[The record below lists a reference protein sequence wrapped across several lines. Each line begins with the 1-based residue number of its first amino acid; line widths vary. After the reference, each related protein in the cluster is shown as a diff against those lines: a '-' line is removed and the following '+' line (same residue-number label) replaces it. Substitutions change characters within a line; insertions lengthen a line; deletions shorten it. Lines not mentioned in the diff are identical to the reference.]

1 MTRLTSN
8 TAALLF
14 MSGCLL
20 FSSSLLADDQTP
32 ESRPAPTQNISSGN
46 TAQSQQINSG
56 QPLSAVE
63 LMMKQQQSTARQKS
77 LPPKEIQP
85 GETIKVKTFNEPRR
99 GARMNEVI
107 KVLGTP
113 LSKKPAVGQPPI
125 TKWVYN
131 DRVVV
136 FEYSSVIDVVPLRN
150 PK

>member
-1 MTRLTSN
+1 MTRLTFN

-20 FSSSLLADDQTP
+20 FSSSLLADDQAP
-32 ESRPAPTQNISSGN
+32 ESRPTSVQSISSAS
-46 TAQSQQINSG
+46 TSPSQQAGSG

-63 LMMKQQQSTARQKS
+63 LMMQQQQQSATEQKS

-99 GARMNEVI
+99 GASMNEVTKI
-107 KVLGTP
+107 LGTP

-125 TKWVYN
+125 TKWIYN

-136 FEYSSVIDVVPLRN
+136 FEYSSVIDVVAL
-150 PK
+150 